1 MEPPTNAPVDRRTFL
16 QTLAALGAVV
26 LAAGG
31 VTGAKGAA
39 GRTAMTITCFIRY
52 QIDPFQRDAFKQ
64 YAENWGRIIPR
75 CGGHLVGYFLPHEGT
90 NDVAWGLIAFDSLA
104 AYEQYRTRLRSDAE
118 SRANFATAQAKRFIL
133 REERTFLEV
142 VDGTFGIPAQNIQE

>member
-1 MEPPTNAPVDRRTFL
+1 MEPPETSAIDRRTFL
-16 QTLAALGAVV
+16 QGLAAGAAL

-31 VTGAKGAA
+31 AAGATTAD
-39 GRTAMTITCFIRY
+39 GRTAMKITCFIRY

-104 AYEQYRTRLRSDAE
+104 AYERYRARLRSDPE
-118 SRANFATAQAKRFIL
+118 SRENFAMAQNKRFIL
-133 REERTFLEV
+133 REERTFTEI
-142 VDGTFGIPAQNIQE
+142 VDGTFGIAAEKVHE